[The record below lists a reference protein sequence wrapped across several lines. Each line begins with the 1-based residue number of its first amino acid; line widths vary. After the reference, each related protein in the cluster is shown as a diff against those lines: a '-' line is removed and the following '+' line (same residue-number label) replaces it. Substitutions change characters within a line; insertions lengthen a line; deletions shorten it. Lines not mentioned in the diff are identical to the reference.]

1 MTQSAYRL
9 VPWTLAALL
18 VSAFPHIFRLPL
30 QITVIVCCI
39 LVGRLLIHKQVR
51 KMPPQWLKLLLAGLS
66 FIAVLAT
73 FHTINGV
80 DAGSALLLCMVAIKT
95 LEMNTLRDHSALLMA
110 SFFIIVSFILYDTSI
125 WSALYLVPAT
135 GLSVFVLLKI
145 SAPDLAWKQ
154 LVPNAKFFIW
164 YGLPLAV
171 ILFVL
176 FPRIPGPLW
185 GLPNSSSQAKSG
197 LTDSMSPGTITDL
210 VKSDALAFRAKF
222 TNGEP
227 QRKDLYWRGPVLHDF
242 DGNKWSMPRVG
253 AQRNSTANAEFA
265 NENNIS
271 YELILEPH
279 NKRWLY
285 VLDYARE
292 LPQKAW
298 LMHDFQ
304 VGRTQPV
311 TQLIRYTAS
320 SQLGDSNNAKSPNY
334 IIERALRL
342 PENGS
347 RKTRELAQQWKSQN
361 NSDRQIVNTALKH
374 FNKEL
379 FSYTLSPQA
388 LDMSN
393 PVDDFLFRT
402 REGFC
407 EHYAS
412 AFVVLMRS
420 AGIPARVVT
429 GYLGGERNALNGYY
443 RITQADA
450 HAWTEVFLK
459 DSGWTRVDPTGA
471 IAPERIEQSL
481 EDTFPDANLGGFFG
495 GSSLYLR
502 MENSWYALNTAWFE
516 WVLDFNAEKQMNLME
531 KFGFKNPDWRSLIWL
546 LVSGVLGITL
556 FMSLQIWRQSRIL
569 IKDPVQKIYL
579 KFIARLNKLGYVSK
593 KGEGPMDLSIHA
605 GDQLPEQKNSIQK
618 FIQAYIAIRYFE
630 NDKQPSNPRQ
640 LKELLKQ
647 IH

>member
-18 VSAFPHIFRLPL
+18 ACAFPHIFRLPI
-30 QITVIVCCI
+30 QITAIVCSI
-39 LVGRLLIHKQVR
+39 LIGRIIIHKQVR
-51 KMPPQWLKLLLAGLS
+51 KMPPQWIKLSLAALS
-66 FIAVLAT
+66 FLAVLGT

-95 LEMNTLRDHSALLMA
+95 LEMNTLRDHTALLMA

-125 WSALYLVPAT
+125 WSGLYIIPAT
-135 GLSVFVLLKI
+135 ALSVFALLKV
-145 SAPDLAWKQ
+145 SAPSVDYKQ
-154 LVPNAKFFIW
+154 LLPNAKQFLL
-164 YGLPLAV
+164 YGIPLAV

-185 GLPNSSSQAKSG
+185 GLPNTNRQAKSG
-197 LTDSMSPGTITDL
+197 LSDSMSPGTITDL
-210 VKSDALAFRAKF
+210 VKSDALAFRVKF
-222 TNGEP
+222 TSQEP

-242 DGNKWSMPRVG
+242 DGKNWSMARVG
-253 AQRNSTANAEFA
+253 TKRSSTENAQYKDDS
-265 NENNIS
+265 NIS
-271 YELILEPH
+271 YELIMEPH

-292 LPQKAW
+292 LPEQSW
-298 LMHDFQ
+298 LLHDYQ

-311 TQLIRYTAS
+311 TQLTRYEAS
-320 SQLGDSNNAKSPNY
+320 SKTGEKNFDRSPNY
-334 IIERALRL
+334 IINKALTL
-342 PENGS
+342 PNKGAVKS
-347 RKTRELAQQWKSQN
+347 RGLALQWKSESAN
-361 NSDRQIVNTALKH
+361 DRELVNTALKY

-379 FSYTLSPQA
+379 FSYTLSPQT
-388 LDMSN
+388 LDMSD

-450 HAWTEVFLK
+450 HAWTEVYLEGT
-459 DSGWTRVDPTGA
+459 GWTRVDPTGA

-502 MENSWYALNTAWFE
+502 LENSWYALNTAWFE
-516 WVLDFNAEKQMNLME
+516 WVLDFNAEKQMNLMQ

-546 LVSGVLGITL
+546 LVTGILSITL
-556 FMSLQIWRQSRIL
+556 FMSLQMWRQSRRL
-569 IKDPVQKIYL
+569 IKDPVQRVYL
-579 KFIARLNKLGYVSK
+579 KFIARLEKLGIKYHT
-593 KGEGPMDLSIHA
+593 GIGPKQLGTQA
-605 GDQLPEQKNSIQK
+605 TEQLPMHKSTIEAFITRYINTRYYEDQTLKNEVK
-618 FIQAYIAIRYFE
+618 E
-630 NDKQPSNPRQ
+630 
-640 LKELLKQ
+640 LKTLLKQ
-647 IH
+647 L